1 MYQRTQ
7 SSMMSAWNTRLRYIG
22 SRAIGFVIQH
32 LGQTRSGSLSDAP
45 GCTRTGEPEAVDFFV
60 FGVCGALEQK
70 VLWSANIQSR
80 TGRCERILV
89 MQSGKDR
96 FRMDSVR
103 LFATMARTRL
113 LLVAERRRRIG
124 NTRTECHVRAAGIVM
139 GNPRFQNGPQVRFGK
154 RNQPIQALAT
164 NCADDS
170 LADGIGFRTVRWRF
184 QHGHAEPL
192 YRFIE
197 VLGEDAVAIVQ

>member
-1 MYQRTQ
+1 MYQRTE
-7 SSMMSAWNTRLRYIG
+7 SSMMSASNTRLRYIG

-80 TGRCERILV
+80 
-89 MQSGKDR
+89 KDR